1 MELQEKTVRNL
12 FAAVGRPLNVLWLVQ
27 PCQELLED
35 GVDIDLRGR
44 YRRIDADDG
53 NLLQAA
59 MSDFPLPLAGWVR
72 QESLFLLDSRGIQS
86 VFAKSFSW

>member
-1 MELQEKTVRNL
+1 M
-12 FAAVGRPLNVLWLVQ
+12 LWLVQ

-44 YRRIDADDG
+44 YRRVDADS

-59 MSDFPLPLAGWVR
+59 MSDFPLPLGGWVC
-72 QESLFLLDSRGIQS
+72 QESPFLLDSRGIQS
-86 VFAKSFSW
+86 VRKVFFW